1 MLKIRIL
8 GMAILLAVVA
18 AAQQR
23 EMWHHATSNYR
34 AVYDIISRPSHA
46 KGGVLISVP
55 VCGIGMAEGED
66 VYCFDER
73 GRQLPRL
80 SIGTGM
86 ENCALVLTQAPD
98 DAKRIYAYFGSK
110 IPAPV
115 KEGLVAPLIC
125 EVRTLPEGPAK
136 SWPQVE
142 ALLKKSKVL
151 GRVAVDAV
159 NQAFNPVDYRTRCM
173 MVFTGMYD
181 ARKAMRFYPYI
192 SVNGAG
198 YLFLDGNLVHDLS
211 GSHHHGETSS
221 GQQRKETNFTAGL
234 HEVKIIGLRLDERGF
249 IGLGEAHVQNGKVT
263 ANSYISGADFVTA
276 GKTMLKL
283 VEGKSK
289 TSSNPVFW
297 YKIISYMAVGEDFM
311 NEVELGTYSGQEA
324 VWKFGDGMTMEGA
337 KVTRIVCGMEP
348 MKVRVSVKKAT
359 ASGRIQFPENA
370 PETSR
375 DIANGKAFKYVSAL
389 LEKQDF
395 SSLTDWKALN
405 LQLQFYKHHDYHPM
419 QVTVA
424 EALLALKDIPGEVRM
439 DAMLCMARA
448 GGAHA
453 QDKAQAAF
461 ERILKRNLDKE
472 EREQYLGEAIEF
484 ALYGKRDIEL
494 ARQWLES
501 HSKQLKKSSKVMEA
515 MMMDIELQAGNREKA
530 LELFS
535 DMLEGKRLGATQR
548 EAAVH
553 GVSLHEEAMRAI
565 QDNRLLEA
573 REKLCQWSKEAP
585 MDRGNGSFNLIRA
598 RYFRRRGW
606 LTGALGELDGAILMD
621 PLLPNLPDVE
631 FEKAQI
637 YEAMKDNEKAKELY
651 RKIKDEYPNHI
662 VAPWARDGLIR
673 LRQ

>member
-1 MLKIRIL
+1 
-8 GMAILLAVVA
+8 MAILLAVVT

-46 KGGVLISVP
+46 KGGVLISGP
-55 VCGIGMAEGED
+55 LCGIGMAEGED

-234 HEVKIIGLRLDERGF
+234 HEVKIVGLRLDERGF

-276 GKTMLKL
+276 G
-283 VEGKSK
+283 
-289 TSSNPVFW
+289 
-297 YKIISYMAVGEDFM
+297 
-311 NEVELGTYSGQEA
+311 
-324 VWKFGDGMTMEGA
+324 
-337 KVTRIVCGMEP
+337 
-348 MKVRVSVKKAT
+348 
-359 ASGRIQFPENA
+359 
-370 PETSR
+370 
-375 DIANGKAFKYVSAL
+375 
-389 LEKQDF
+389 
-395 SSLTDWKALN
+395 
-405 LQLQFYKHHDYHPM
+405 
-419 QVTVA
+419 
-424 EALLALKDIPGEVRM
+424 
-439 DAMLCMARA
+439 
-448 GGAHA
+448 
-453 QDKAQAAF
+453 
-461 ERILKRNLDKE
+461 
-472 EREQYLGEAIEF
+472 
-484 ALYGKRDIEL
+484 
-494 ARQWLES
+494 
-501 HSKQLKKSSKVMEA
+501 
-515 MMMDIELQAGNREKA
+515 
-530 LELFS
+530 
-535 DMLEGKRLGATQR
+535 
-548 EAAVH
+548 
-553 GVSLHEEAMRAI
+553 
-565 QDNRLLEA
+565 
-573 REKLCQWSKEAP
+573 
-585 MDRGNGSFNLIRA
+585 
-598 RYFRRRGW
+598 
-606 LTGALGELDGAILMD
+606 
-621 PLLPNLPDVE
+621 
-631 FEKAQI
+631 
-637 YEAMKDNEKAKELY
+637 
-651 RKIKDEYPNHI
+651 
-662 VAPWARDGLIR
+662 
-673 LRQ
+673 